1 MLKDKTLTYI
11 SLFSCAGVGCYG
23 FKKAGFACIATNELL
38 ERRLNIQKLNRKC
51 SFDSGYI
58 CGDITNEEIKNRIF
72 DEIKKWKKLGN
83 DRVDVLIATPP
94 CQGMSVANHKK
105 TEHEI
110 VRNSLVVDSI
120 RLIQSIRPRFFLFE
134 NVASFTKTGCTAP
147 DGTVKYIGE
156 VIGEELGSSYTILS
170 RILNFKNYGAN
181 SSRTRT
187 IVIGVDKSLDEY
199 IAPIELFPSY
209 EKEHTLREVIGS
221 LPKLN
226 WGEICPTD
234 FYHAFRTYP
243 EEMRCWIHDL
253 KEGGCAFDNED
264 ECKRPHRVVNGKHIP
279 NIRKNGDKYTRQ
291 YWEKTAPCVHTRNDL
306 LASQNTVHPQEDR
319 VFSIRELMHFM
330 TIPDEFQWTALPLKK
345 LNALPEDEKRALLKK
360 EEMNIRQ
367 SIGEAVP
374 TGIFF
379 RIACYMRDF
388 LMQKHFSN
396 AALKK
401 IIADHN
407 LIRTENLIPFLEDN
421 PLHLGN
427 ATLARIAEL
436 TNARRENNA
445 AYYTNKFI
453 INEIYKELPV
463 FDKDE
468 INILEPSVGVGNF
481 LPFLFRK
488 YEAIKKVTIDVADID
503 PNNLKIL
510 QLLLDK
516 QQIPPNVTLHFIRG
530 DSLLYD
536 FGKRYDLVIG
546 NPPFSKLKAKDAAL
560 YLKQNHNQHTTNTF
574 EFFLEK
580 AIRISDYVVMIVP
593 KAILNTPEF
602 IETRKLLSSKKIDCI
617 QDFGEHGF
625 RGVLVETVCLFIDTN
640 GQPKKTKVQS
650 LPRKKNL
657 LQKQTYITDP
667 TFPYWLIYRNDFFDQ
682 IAKQLDF
689 DKFTVFRDRQVTNSK
704 TTQQNGTDCLRVIR
718 ARNISDDGKEIID
731 IPGYDTYI
739 KEKDAKRL
747 SAYKYVG
754 DENVYLTPNMTY
766 KPRVMRNSGNM
777 LVNGSVAVL
786 IPREKIELTETQMA
800 YFSSEEYRQFYQI
813 ARNYQT
819 RSLNVDAA
827 SVFFY
832 GIRKEQ

>member
-23 FKKAGFACIATNELL
+23 FKKAGFACVATNELL
-38 ERRLNIQKLNRKC
+38 ERRLNIQKINGKC

-58 CGDITNEEIKNRIF
+58 CGDITNEEIKRRIF
-72 DEIKKWKKLGN
+72 EEIKKWKKLGN

-105 TEHEI
+105 SENEI

-147 DGTVKYIGE
+147 DGTVKYIGD
-156 VIGEELGSSYTILS
+156 VISEELGSTYTILS

-187 IVIGVDKSLDEY
+187 VVIGVDKSMAEY

-209 EKEHTLREVIGS
+209 TKELSLKKVIGS

-253 KEGGCAFDNED
+253 KEGECAFDNKD
-264 ECKRPHRVVNGKHIP
+264 ESLRPHRMVNGERIP

-291 YWEKTAPCVHTRNDL
+291 CWDKTAPCVHTRNDL

-330 TIPDEFQWTALPLKK
+330 TIPDEFKWIDLPLPE
-345 LNALPEDEKRALLKK
+345 LNALSEDRKKTLLKK

-374 TGIFF
+374 TEIFY
-379 RIACYMRDF
+379 RIACYIRDF
-388 LMQKHFSN
+388 LNQEHFPN

-401 IIADHN
+401 TIADNH
-407 LIRTENLIPFLEDN
+407 LIRTEKLIPFLKEN
-421 PLHLGN
+421 PLHLGT

-436 TNARRENNA
+436 TNAGRENNA

-463 FDKDE
+463 FEKDE

-488 YEAIKKVTIDVADID
+488 YESIKKVTIDVADID
-503 PNNLKIL
+503 PNNLEIL
-510 QLLLDK
+510 QLLLAK
-516 QQIPPNVTLHFIRG
+516 QQIPPNVTMHFIPT

-536 FGKRYDLVIG
+536 FGKQYDLVIG
-546 NPPFSKLKAKDAAL
+546 NPPFSKLKAKDAAP
-560 YLKQNHNQHTTNTF
+560 YRRQNQNQQTTNTF

-580 AIRISDYVVMIVP
+580 AIQISDYVVMIVP

-625 RGVLVETVCLFIDTN
+625 QGVLVETVCLFIDTN
-640 GQPKKTKVQS
+640 GLPKKTKVQS
-650 LPRKKNL
+650 LPRKQHL
-657 LQKQTYITDP
+657 LQKQSYITDP
-667 TFPYWLIYRNDFFDQ
+667 FFPYWLIYRNDFFDR

-689 DKFTVFRDRQVTNSK
+689 NKFTVFRDRQVTNSN
-704 TTQQNGTDCLRVIR
+704 TTQQNDTDCLRVIR
-718 ARNISDDGKEIID
+718 SRNISDDGKAIID

-739 KEKDAKRL
+739 KKNDAKRL

-766 KPRVMRNSGNM
+766 KPRVMKNAGNM
-777 LVNGSVAVL
+777 LVNGSVAIL
-786 IPREKIELTETQMA
+786 IPKEKLELTESQMA